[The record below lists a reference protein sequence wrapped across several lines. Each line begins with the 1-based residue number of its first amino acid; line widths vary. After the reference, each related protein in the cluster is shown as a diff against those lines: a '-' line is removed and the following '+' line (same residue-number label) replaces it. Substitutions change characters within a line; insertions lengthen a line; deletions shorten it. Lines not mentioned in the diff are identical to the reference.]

1 MTKSSVAPTNQ
12 NVKSIWGKV
21 ILYLKTKK
29 YITLQIA
36 CGDIVNVELVGKNFV
51 INTEDQMVYNTITA
65 PQNLQALKDAF
76 KWLELD
82 FEIIVNRLLRKD
94 EQQAKDF
101 EKLKILGIEF
111 KKEGEL

>member
-1 MTKSSVAPTNQ
+1 MTRSNNSVGQ
-12 NVKSIWGKV
+12 SVKSIWGKI

-29 YITLQIA
+29 CITLQIA
-36 CGDIVNVELVGKNFV
+36 CGDIVNVEIVGRNFV

-65 PQNLQALKDAF
+65 PHNLQALKDAF

-82 FEIIVNRLLRKD
+82 FEIIVNRHLRKD
-94 EQQAKDF
+94 EEQARDF
-101 EKLKILGIEF
+101 EKLKFLGIEF